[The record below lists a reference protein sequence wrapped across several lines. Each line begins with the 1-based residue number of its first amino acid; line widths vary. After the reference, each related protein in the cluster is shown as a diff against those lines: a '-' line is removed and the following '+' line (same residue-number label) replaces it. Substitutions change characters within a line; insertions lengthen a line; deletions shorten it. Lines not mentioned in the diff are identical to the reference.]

1 MSKKRTYSDDI
12 RSTSSNSRKSSN
24 GSIEIHLDTI
34 SYRDSRSYS
43 IDSRSYSIDSNC
55 SSIAGSFEEK
65 KILLREKQDNSPL
78 FEIILNS
85 EKKSTPYIKRRER
98 DTYLKKA
105 LLDEPKT
112 AEEVKKYLSIF
123 KKQ

>member
-12 RSTSSNSRKSSN
+12 RPTSSNSRKSSN

-65 KILLREKQDNSPL
+65 KILR
-78 FEIILNS
+78 F
-85 EKKSTPYIKRRER
+85 EKKPSVLGGI
-98 DTYLKKA
+98 
-105 LLDEPKT
+105 
-112 AEEVKKYLSIF
+112 LSF
-123 KKQ
+123 